1 MVTVRV
7 RLAAAGRAAAGA
19 TLLLAV
25 ASVLGCAGP
34 PAASEPLPERRTAF
48 ARPEQDPALRSLP
61 LDERTLTGV
70 ERVVVRLSPG
80 PHGGVQLVEVLSP
93 DLTPAERADLARAIE
108 AGEVKP
114 ETGPER
120 QGMSWTSTVV
130 RRR

>member
-1 MVTVRV
+1 MATV
-7 RLAAAGRAAAGA
+7 RLASAGRALAGA
-19 TLLLAV
+19 TLLSFALAL
-25 ASVLGCAGP
+25 ACAGP
-34 PAASEPLPERRTAF
+34 PAASAPLPEHRTAF

-61 LDERTLTGV
+61 LDERQLTGV

-80 PHGGVQLVEVLSP
+80 PDGGIRLVEVLSP

-108 AGEVKP
+108 GGEVKP

-120 QGMSWTSTVV
+120 QGISWTSTVL

>member
-19 TLLLAV
+19 TLLLAL
-25 ASVLGCAGP
+25 ACAGP
-34 PAASEPLPERRTAF
+34 PAATGPLPERRTAF
-48 ARPEQDPALRSLP
+48 ARPDQDPALRSLP
-61 LDERTLTGV
+61 LDERSLTGV

-80 PHGGVQLVEVLSP
+80 PRGGVRLVEVVSP

-108 AGEVKP
+108 AGEVRP

-120 QGMSWTSTVV
+120 QGASWTSTVL

>member
-1 MVTVRV
+1 MATVRAG
-7 RLAAAGRAAAGA
+7 LLAAGRAAAGA
-19 TLLLAV
+19 TLLLA
-25 ASVLGCAGP
+25 SVLACAGP
-34 PAASEPLPERRTAF
+34 PAATAPLPERRTAF

-61 LDERTLTGV
+61 LDERLLTGV

-80 PHGGVQLVEVLSP
+80 PNGGVRLVEVVSP

-108 AGEVKP
+108 AGEAKP

-120 QGMSWTSTVV
+120 QGATWTSTVL